1 MRIGMILD
9 DEYPPDPRV
18 ENEAIE
24 LLKQGHEVFLF
35 CLTYGNE
42 KEKEIIQGIEVR
54 RYKTNKLEY
63 KLSALAYT
71 VPFYSLLMKSKIED
85 FIKKNNL
92 DNIHIHDIRIAGA
105 SFKANKRSK
114 LPVVLDL
121 HENRPEIM
129 RFYPH
134 LQKLYGKLLISI
146 KKWKKKEEEFVRKA
160 SKIVVVTKHAKKELI
175 ERVGV
180 EGDKIAVVPN
190 TIRSFFYEGKANQI
204 SYKKG
209 KEDFIVLY
217 LGDTGT
223 RRGLKTV
230 VLSIL
235 KLKKEQNIK
244 NIKFVVVGK
253 PSSYLEKLITDTNLE
268 DQVKLRG
275 WQIDTTFPEWIRIAD
290 VCVSPLHRN
299 IHHDTTYAN
308 KIFQYMSIGKPLLV
322 SDVIAQKDITE
333 EANAGL
339 IHIAEDVEDFTSKLL
354 LLFNNQKL
362 REDLGNSGKEFVRN
376 HFTWDK
382 TSGELIEIYKNL
394 D

>member
-9 DEYPPDPRV
+9 DTYPPDPRV

-24 LLKQGHEVFLF
+24 LLKQGHKVFLF

-42 KEKEIIQGIEVR
+42 KKEEIVQGIEVR

-71 VPFYSLLMKSKIED
+71 IPLYSFLMKSKIVD
-85 FIKKNNL
+85 FIKKNKVES
-92 DNIHIHDIRIAGA
+92 IHIHDIRIAGA
-105 SFKANKRSK
+105 SFKANKKAK

-146 KKWKKKEEEFVRKA
+146 NKWKRKEEEFVRNA
-160 SKIVVVTKHAKKELI
+160 SKVVVVTKHAKKELI

-180 EGDKIAVVPN
+180 EGEKIAVVPN
-190 TIRSFFYEGKANQI
+190 TIRPFFYEGKAEGI
-204 SYKKG
+204 SYEKKQ
-209 KEDFIVLY
+209 EDFIILY

-223 RRGLKTV
+223 RRGLKTT

-235 KLKKEQNIK
+235 KLKEEQNIR
-244 NIKFVVVGK
+244 NIKFVIVGK
-253 PSSYLEKLITDTNLE
+253 PSNYLEKLIIDNHLE
-268 DQVKLRG
+268 DQVQLMG
-275 WQIDTTFPEWIRIAD
+275 WKMDTTFPEWIRIAD

-322 SDVIAQKDITE
+322 SDVIAQKDIVE
-333 EANAGL
+333 EAKAGL
-339 IHIAEDVEDFTSKLL
+339 VHVAEDVEDFTNKLVEL
-354 LLFNNQKL
+354 YKNEKL
-362 REDLGNSGKEFVRN
+362 REELGNNGQEFVRN

-382 TSGELIEIYKNL
+382 TSGELIEMYKNL
-394 D
+394 N